1 MTETKPLAE
10 VVGQNARAHRIRHDA
25 KLDDVARVA
34 RHYGLKWS
42 TGRVGD
48 LEGGRMPATLPT
60 LFAVALTLGEVT
72 GEPMSIADLTWF
84 DGWVEVN
91 PGLKVRGDALT
102 RVLRGEPA
110 RLMARDVMEPGEAK
124 KIVNE
129 AIEQMRADNDLLQG
143 IGANLRIEDLEQA
156 IHDAGVAEH
165 RVAKELDVNQNVLAT
180 LSLHLWQSTFSA
192 ERDRRAGPDANAQR
206 KGQITRQMKDEL
218 RSTLAGLR
226 SGDGK

>member
-1 MTETKPLAE
+1 
-10 VVGQNARAHRIRHDA
+10 
-25 KLDDVARVA
+25 
-34 RHYGLKWS
+34 
-42 TGRVGD
+42 
-48 LEGGRMPATLPT
+48 
-60 LFAVALTLGEVT
+60 
-72 GEPMSIADLTWF
+72 MSIADLTWL

-226 SGDGK
+226 SGDGQ